1 MNTFKSGYEGSRRQ
15 AKLRISFPSRDD
27 FRLRTAAARAKLRY
41 FCEVEIFNPAAVSQS
56 GKPGG
61 PQWIRLVVALP
72 NRIIGAIDL
81 TGPNQRGSPMTPHGL
96 RLLRSKAKYLEGR
109 GIPYLLIDRRRSV
122 VEMQLDI
129 ELWTMKLQKEN

>member
-1 MNTFKSGYEGSRRQ
+1 
-15 AKLRISFPSRDD
+15 
-27 FRLRTAAARAKLRY
+27 
-41 FCEVEIFNPAAVSQS
+41 
-56 GKPGG
+56 
-61 PQWIRLVVALP
+61 
-72 NRIIGAIDL
+72 
-81 TGPNQRGSPMTPHGL
+81 MTPHGL